1 MARLGRLGFLGLAI
15 VFHVIY
21 VLSIFDVYFRSPI
34 VSGMRAFSVDSPKA
48 PAKRLVL
55 YVGDGLRADKAFQ
68 WFPDPSPSGN
78 DTTALEPRPLA
89 PFLRS
94 KVLHDGTFGVSH
106 TRVPTESR
114 PGHVALIAGLYE
126 DVSAVTTGWKLNPVN
141 FDSVF
146 NRSRHTWQWGSP
158 DILPMFSAGAVP
170 GRVTDDTYG
179 AEFED
184 FSKDATELDY
194 YVFDHVKQLF
204 KDAEMDAALNA
215 RLREDKVVFFLH
227 LLGLDTT
234 GHSYR
239 PYSKEYLH
247 NIKVVDQG
255 VQEITKVVEDF
266 YGDDETAFVF
276 TADHGMSDWGSHGD
290 GHPDN
295 TRTPLVAW
303 GAGVAKPK
311 TFSSGKAPGHDDG
324 FSSDWQLDH
333 VQRHDVAQ
341 ADIAIL
347 MANLAGLEYPVN
359 SVGEVPLAFL
369 AADDEQKAK
378 AMLVNARQIL
388 EMYHVK
394 EVQKSAQ
401 VLRYKPYGR
410 FASANQTIERRL
422 EHIETIIDNGNYELA
437 IARSDELIQLGLQGL
452 RYLQTYDWLFLRT
465 LVTLGYVGWIA
476 FAFTTAVDAFVMD
489 GSVDATRTTLTM
501 ASFGSILVA
510 LYSFLLVQSSP
521 LTYYLYA
528 FFPVMFWEEVFVR
541 RRALVEGKKKL
552 FANFSQQDLMKLAL
566 YVGAYLAIL
575 EVMVQSYYYREI
587 YSICYIVGA
596 AWPTLYGTDFISDN
610 IVLCAT
616 WALGCLS
623 MSIFTFLPAIK
634 TEDAT
639 MIMLGGGLMFVLGL
653 LYIAFE
659 KSMLS
664 ASVAKKEGLAASKAD
679 GVSRSILGVQVGLIA
694 LAIHSS
700 TMADAAPPTEPA
712 PSPAPA
718 AEPAPESPAEKEKE
732 EKEKEEKEAKEKEA
746 KEKEKKEKEEEEK
759 EEKEKVEKEKE
770 GQGKEEKEKEA
781 EEPVAK
787 ITAEKDQAEAE
798 KAAKEKVEPAAPPA
812 LETEVKKVTVVTQA
826 ADLTPKPIP
835 EHEPA
840 PNVVVIPA
848 PSTAPSIV
856 VIQPTPVTTPAATE
870 IKADPLAS
878 KTTLTAT
885 TQKTSLPSVT
895 GASAHSTTIEATT
908 VKPALKTPEKKSITI
923 IPQASTGTM
932 KTSGASASQSTTVDY
947 GDTHSVRPK
956 SHRLV
961 NPFRRHW
968 ARFMQ
973 FFHRKPLSS
982 QSIPF
987 MHAFQPNK
995 HYLHRLVVIFLAFAP
1010 TFIILTIS
1018 YEGLFYLAI
1027 TITLVSW
1034 VRLEHRIYQRF
1045 SSAPARDPT
1054 KPRALA
1060 LSDARI
1066 CLFFLYLLQS
1076 AFFSAGNISS
1086 ISSFSL
1092 DAVYRLIPIF
1102 DPFSQGALLVL
1113 KILAPFALV
1122 SANLGILTKR
1132 LQLRSGSLFAVVMG
1146 IGDYLTLRFFWE
1158 VRDEG
1163 SWLDIGESITTFVIA
1178 SLLCVFVAAL
1188 EALSEVFAKGVEF

>member
-68 WFPDPSPSGN
+68 WFPDPSPSDN

-158 DILPMFSAGAVP
+158 DILPMFSAGAIP

-204 KDAEMDAALNA
+204 KGAEADAALNA

-311 TFSSGKAPGHDDG
+311 TVPGGKAPGHDDG
-324 FSSDWQLDH
+324 FSHDWQLDH

-359 SVGEVPLAFL
+359 SVGEVPLSFL

-422 EHIETIIDNGNYELA
+422 EHIEGIIDNGNYELA

-476 FAFTTAVDAFVMD
+476 FAFTTAVDAFVLD
-489 GSVDATRTTLTM
+489 GSVDATRTTM
-501 ASFGSILVA
+501 SIVSFGSILVA

-528 FFPVMFWEEVFVR
+528 SFPVMFWEEVIVR
-541 RRALVEGKKKL
+541 RRALVEGKNKL
-552 FANFSQQDLMKLAL
+552 FAKFSQQDVVKLAL

-596 AWPTLYGTDFISDN
+596 AWPALYGTDFISDN
-610 IVLCAT
+610 ILLCAT

-639 MIMLGGGLMFVLGL
+639 MIMLGGGLMLVLGM

-659 KSMLS
+659 KGLLS
-664 ASVAKKEGLAASKAD
+664 ASVAKKEGLAAPKAD
-679 GVSRSILGVQVGLIA
+679 GISRSILGVQHQ
-694 LAIHSS
+694 HSG
-700 TMADAAPPTEPA
+700 TMADTAPPAEPA

-732 EKEKEEKEAKEKEA
+732 EKEKEEKEE
-746 KEKEKKEKEEEEK
+746 KEKEEMEKEKVKEEKEK
-759 EEKEKVEKEKE
+759 EEKEKVEK
-770 GQGKEEKEKEA
+770 GKEEKGEENVENEKEA
-781 EEPVAK
+781 KEPVVKTA
-787 ITAEKDQAEAE
+787 AEKDHAEGG

-826 ADLTPKPIP
+826 ADLTPQPIP

-840 PNVVVIPA
+840 PNVFVIPA
-848 PSTAPSIV
+848 ASTAPGIV

-878 KTTLTAT
+878 KIIPTAT
-885 TQKTSLPSVT
+885 SQKATLPSVT
-895 GASAHSTTIEATT
+895 GASAPSTTIETTT

-932 KTSGASASQSTTVDY
+932 KTGGTSASQSTTVDH
-947 GDTHSVRPK
+947 GDTHSLRPK

-961 NPFRRHW
+961 SPFRRHW

-973 FFHRKPLSS
+973 FFHRKSLSS
-982 QSIPF
+982 LGIPF
-987 MHAFQPNK
+987 LHALQPNK

-1066 CLFFLYLLQS
+1066 CLFFLFLLQS

-1188 EALSEVFAKGVEF
+1188 EALSEVFTKGIEF